1 MIVLPS
7 PHALT
12 PIPSPADAG
21 EVALIPIPS
30 AGGRRGR
37 VVGAMRNFVCLEPS
51 ALRATSFTR
60 GPVA

>member
-12 PIPSPADAG
+12 LIPSPADAG
-21 EVALIPIPS
+21 E
-30 AGGRRGR
+30 GG
-37 VVGAMRNFVCLEPS
+37 EPS

-60 GPVA
+60 EVVG